1 MVHLASLIILPISLI
16 KWNPSFK
23 YFVNMFKEQTIEYI
37 LKITP
42 FSVPKKNNHCR
53 NILSM
58 SKRFRMGRWVVAEI
72 KL

>member
-1 MVHLASLIILPISLI
+1 
-16 KWNPSFK
+16 
-23 YFVNMFKEQTIEYI
+23 MFKEQTIEYI